1 MSRRVTRPPPVLRP
15 ATAADAAAVAAVYLA
30 SRKELVACAP
40 LAHDDDDVRVWIA
53 GTLLPAG
60 GTWVA
65 EVDGHVVAML
75 SLSHAADG
83 VHWIDHLYV
92 HPSHVA
98 RGIGGALLAL
108 ALQRCG
114 RPLRLY
120 TFTANTGARRFYER
134 HGFVAIAASDGSGNE
149 ERCPD
154 LLYELN

>member
-15 ATAADAAAVAAVYLA
+15 ATAADAVAVAAVYLA

-40 LAHDDDDVRVWIA
+40 LAHDDDVRAWIA

-60 GTWVA
+60 GAWVA
-65 EVDGHVVAML
+65 EIDGHVVAML
-75 SLSHAADG
+75 SLSHADEG

-92 HPSHVA
+92 HPSQVA

-154 LLYELN
+154 LLYELT